1 MPLDREL
8 EANLHSHIPMSA
20 YMVAR
25 VFEASDEGF
34 RLTFPLEPNF
44 NHRDTVFGGS
54 ESSSQ
59 VDGTR
64 C

>member
-1 MPLDREL
+1 
-8 EANLHSHIPMSA
+8 MSA